1 MGLGVSN
8 SSNVSAVWHF
18 TVDKTVNKIAH
29 RNGSIGIEDEV
40 DDPQLR
46 SKLGRKSDDDSFID
60 RRGSA

>member
-1 MGLGVSN
+1 MSN
-8 SSNVSAVWHF
+8 SSNVSAVWRF

-46 SKLGRKSDDDSFID
+46 SKLGRKYLTMIHS
-60 RRGSA
+60 